1 MLHRKRR
8 ISFTILL
15 CCALTVPVFGVD
27 ISGKWAFTVELDM
40 GSGNPVF
47 TFQQQ
52 GDRLTGTYSGG
63 AGKADLTGSVKGEQV
78 EWKFIARYEGVDYD
92 VVYKGTIESG
102 DAMKGTCLYGGQ
114 LSGTWTAKRTE

>member
-1 MLHRKRR
+1 MRKAT
-8 ISFTILL
+8 SVALL
-15 CCALTVPVFGVD
+15 CCVLSVPLFGAD

-40 GSGNPVF
+40 GTGNPVF
-47 TFQQQ
+47 TFKQD
-52 GDRLTGTYSGG
+52 GEKLTGTYSGA
-63 AGKADLTGSVKGEQV
+63 AGESDLTGSVKGEQV

-92 VVYKGTIESG
+92 VVYEGTIESG